1 MGACTER
8 GASMAPAAIRSMV
21 LTDFPAFDRFDGAL
35 HAMHQQ
41 ARPDLFAPCKHLF
54 TQADFEKLLASP
66 NEIALIAEVGD
77 RPAGICMATIKEPP
91 AAPFLHPVK
100 AAHIGDLYVA
110 EEYRRAG
117 VGRALIES
125 VRRAA
130 GEKGAGRITLM
141 VWPFNS
147 DALRFYEKLGFATRS
162 VTLEAKL

>member
-1 MGACTER
+1 MGLHRKEVSPMVLFT
-8 GASMAPAAIRSMV
+8 IRSMV
-21 LTDFPAFDRFDGAL
+21 LADYPAFDRFDGAL

-125 VRRAA
+125 VKRAA
-130 GEKGAGRITLM
+130 REKGAGRITLM

-147 DALRFYEKLGFATRS
+147 DALHFYEKLGFATRS

>member
-1 MGACTER
+1 
-8 GASMAPAAIRSMV
+8 MAQVAVRPMV
-21 LTDFPAFDRFDGAL
+21 LADFPAFDRFDAAL

-66 NEIALIAEVGD
+66 NEIALIAEDGD

-91 AAPFLHPVK
+91 SAPFLHPVK

-117 VGRALIES
+117 VGRALVES
-125 VRRAA
+125 VKRAA
-130 GEKGAGRITLM
+130 GEKGAGRVTLM

-147 DALRFYEKLGFATRS
+147 DALGFYEKLGFSTRS

>member
-1 MGACTER
+1 
-8 GASMAPAAIRSMV
+8 MAQATVRPMV
-21 LTDFPAFDRFDGAL
+21 LADFPAFDRFDAAL

-66 NEIALIAEVGD
+66 NEIALIAEDGD
-77 RPAGICMATIKEPP
+77 RPVGICMATIKEPP
-91 AAPFLHPVK
+91 SAPFLHPVK

-117 VGRALIES
+117 VGRALVES
-125 VRRAA
+125 VKRAA
-130 GEKGAGRITLM
+130 GEKGAGRVTLM

-147 DALRFYEKLGFATRS
+147 DALGFYEKLGFSTRS

>member
-1 MGACTER
+1 
-8 GASMAPAAIRSMV
+8 MAPAAIRSMV

-91 AAPFLHPVK
+91 AAFPPSRK
-100 AAHIGDLYVA
+100 GCP
-110 EEYRRAG
+110 YRRSVC
-117 VGRALIES
+117 VGGIPQGRGGQGFDR
-125 VRRAA
+125 VCKTGGNGKGRRAHHPDGMA
-130 GEKGAGRITLM
+130 FQFRRLAFL
-141 VWPFNS
+141 
-147 DALRFYEKLGFATRS
+147 
-162 VTLEAKL
+162 